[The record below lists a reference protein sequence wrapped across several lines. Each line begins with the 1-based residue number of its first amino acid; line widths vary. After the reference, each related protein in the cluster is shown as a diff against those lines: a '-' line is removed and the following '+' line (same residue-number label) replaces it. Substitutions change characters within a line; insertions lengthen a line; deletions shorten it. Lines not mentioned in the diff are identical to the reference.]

1 MAIKINQVGVGYGL
15 RGLGVGEAPSTK
27 RASLRAE
34 AKPVAPVEQ
43 SAAEA
48 SAEVNGAVAPANSF
62 EALAA
67 SEIDPAQVSRA
78 VEQANDVAE
87 SLFRAGRRSVEFG
100 IHQDSGRV
108 TITIREEQNGEEVV
122 REIPPRKF
130 LQMAEQLQSLA
141 AEGEKYRGT
150 LVSLDA

>member
-1 MAIKINQVGVGYGL
+1 MAIKINQAGLGFGL
-15 RGLGVGEAPSTK
+15 RGHGVGEAPSAK

-34 AKPVAPVEQ
+34 AKPVAQTEQ
-43 SAAEA
+43 SAAETTA
-48 SAEVNGAVAPANSF
+48 DVTGTVAPNNSF

-67 SEIDPAQVSRA
+67 SGVDAAQVSRA

-87 SLFRAGRRSVEFG
+87 SLFRANHRSVEFG
-100 IHQDSGRV
+100 FHHDSGRV

-130 LQMAEQLQSLA
+130 LQVAEQLQSMA
-141 AEGEKYRGT
+141 SHGESYRGT